1 MKQHTIDAIE
11 LAFKNLLL
19 NEEQNSEGYC
29 ILVQTIDDWEYELP
43 AELIKTS
50 LMKINIKDWTREES
64 YTDNNGIY
72 VKTAF
77 GEDENSKFFPFNEII
92 GLYNFED
99 EQLFIKPYVHNMKK
113 SVPQPIPEPVDKH
126 SMKSIMH
133 PDIEGLKHSR
143 SKLTLLR
150 KEIKP
155 KIKEKKD
162 KLLKKKKNKKKP
174 KDK

>member
-99 EQLFIKPYVHNMKK
+99 EQLFIKPYVNKK
-113 SVPQPIPEPVDKH
+113 VSQPVPEPIPEPESKH
-126 SMKSIMH
+126 SLKSVMH
-133 PDIEGLKHSR
+133 PDTQGLKHSR

-155 KIKEKKD
+155 KVKEKKS
-162 KLLKKKKNKKKP
+162 KLSKKKKSKKS